1 MLLNMPL
8 CEQVRNDNHIQYIHR
23 MLTYADVC

>member
-1 MLLNMPL
+1 MLPL
-8 CEQVRNDNHIQYIHR
+8 TEEQGGAIDERTHR